1 MKISIFALKHL
12 LNFKITPPLAKL
24 DMVGS
29 RLVSN
34 GVIFSGD
41 TTVDILLVSYLLLA
55 SVSELSVEERTK
67 KH

>member
-1 MKISIFALKHL
+1 MKISIFALKQL
-12 LNFKITPPLAKL
+12 LNFKITQPLAKL
-24 DMVGS
+24 DIVGS

-55 SVSELSVEERTK
+55 SVSELSVGARTK

>member
-12 LNFKITPPLAKL
+12 VNFKITLPLAKL
-24 DMVGS
+24 DMVSS

-41 TTVDILLVSYLLLA
+41 TIVDILLVSYLLLA
-55 SVSELSVEERTK
+55 SVSELSVGARTK